1 MTTVLVLITG
11 MLVRIVLPFGLLLLA
26 GTLLQ
31 RAETGRH

>member
-11 MLVRIVLPFGLLLLA
+11 MLVRIGLPFGLLLLG

-31 RAETGRH
+31 RAQSRRH